1 MLFCQ
6 KWDSNP
12 RPHTRTRILMPLLS
26 AGKVNLES
34 GALDR
39 SAILTYVLYFP
50 FKRQQYINYDSHL
63 ITYGITLSYI
73 YLHSACVAVWK
84 CHTLNFCTVFPR
96 FIYLKVLRQIL
107 RWVGIHKI
115 HNIVILIIETSD
127 RNAQKELSLI

>member
-1 MLFCQ
+1 MTKARLAQSVEHETLNLGVVGSSPTLGDVFFEGCFNFVKKKICQ

-50 FKRQQYINYDSHL
+50 FKRQQ
-63 ITYGITLSYI
+63 
-73 YLHSACVAVWK
+73 
-84 CHTLNFCTVFPR
+84 
-96 FIYLKVLRQIL
+96 
-107 RWVGIHKI
+107 
-115 HNIVILIIETSD
+115 
-127 RNAQKELSLI
+127 